1 MLSNSNFV
9 GYGVLISVLT
19 IGGVQDWHRGEVSN
33 WISIPLFTLG
43 VIAFVLRAILM
54 DDLIVS
60 TIHLFAMCV
69 ITLAALKGWM
79 GGADW
84 KVLIA
89 LFGMWPLAGF
99 SALAVAGIWGVL
111 AIVFKGNRST
121 RFPGVTA
128 FAFAACLTYFI
139 QLSIIVFE

>member
-1 MLSNSNFV
+1 MLSNSNFI
-9 GYGVLISVLT
+9 GYGVLISILT
-19 IGGVQDWHRGEVSN
+19 IAGVQDWQRGEVSN
-33 WISIPLFTLG
+33 WISIPLFVLG
-43 VIAFVLRAILM
+43 VIAFILRAILM
-54 DDLIVS
+54 DDLLVS
-60 TIHLFAMCV
+60 TLHLFVMSV

-89 LFGMWPLAGF
+89 LFGMWPLAGVA
-99 SALAVAGIWGVL
+99 SLVVAGLWGVI
-111 AIVFKGNRST
+111 AIVFKCDRNT

-139 QLSIIVFE
+139 QLSIILFE